1 LIRVNAIPIATQHTA
16 PMFSTPTF
24 DAELLRRYDRPGPRY
39 TSYPTAPQFHDGF
52 REAEWIQTLRE
63 SNDDPIPRRVS
74 LYLHVPFCTSPCFY
88 CGCNKIITRD
98 RARGEQYV
106 ALLEQE
112 IARTGALVDRDRTVM
127 QMHFGG
133 GTPNFLSPAQL
144 AGVVDRLAEHFQ
156 LSCAPERD
164 FSIELDPRAISP
176 EEVPALVEIGF
187 NRASL
192 GVQDFDPEVQRAV
205 NRIQS
210 VAQTEAILDACRD
223 AGMGSVNVDLIYGL
237 PRQRPDT
244 FATTLDRVIAQRPGR
259 IAVYGYAHLPKL
271 FRPQRQIN
279 PAELPD
285 AETRLQLLGL
295 AIDKLNAAGYQ
306 YIGMDHFALPE
317 DPLAVAQRQGALQR
331 NFMGYT
337 THGDC
342 DLIGMGVSAISHV
355 GDCFAQNHRDLPSWN
370 AAIEHAHLPV
380 WRGLRMDQD
389 DCLRASLIQEL
400 MCQGE
405 IDTRRIESD
414 FEIRF
419 ERYFAD
425 ALARLQPMIEDG
437 LVECRPERIVT
448 LPRGRMLLRNV
459 AMCFDRYLSQ
469 QEPARFSRAV

>member
-1 LIRVNAIPIATQHTA
+1 
-16 PMFSTPTF
+16 
-24 DAELLRRYDRPGPRY
+24 
-39 TSYPTAPQFHDGF
+39 
-52 REAEWIQTLRE
+52 
-63 SNDDPIPRRVS
+63 
-74 LYLHVPFCTSPCFY
+74 
-88 CGCNKIITRD
+88 
-98 RARGEQYV
+98 
-106 ALLEQE
+106 
-112 IARTGALVDRDRTVM
+112 
-127 QMHFGG
+127 
-133 GTPNFLSPAQL
+133 
-144 AGVVDRLAEHFQ
+144 
-156 LSCAPERD
+156 
-164 FSIELDPRAISP
+164 
-176 EEVPALVEIGF
+176 
-187 NRASL
+187 
-192 GVQDFDPEVQRAV
+192 
-205 NRIQS
+205 
-210 VAQTEAILDACRD
+210 
-223 AGMGSVNVDLIYGL
+223 MGSVNVDLIYGL